1 MKGQKEMTIT
11 TWVLSKTPN
20 SIFALV
26 IVALLSALS
35 GCTSTQSALSYYLLH
50 SAVASEQSESSS
62 QSSADLSEQYTPLLI
77 SSITLP
83 DYLKHRGLVY
93 QVSDTNL
100 HISTT
105 HLWAEPF
112 EEGLLKTLREQLTNN
127 NLIMLTNKDY
137 QGQSVV
143 ELSIHVSDFISTFN
157 GNVVLKGHFVVSSQ
171 LPEKGRYPFSIE
183 TQLEQDG
190 FSASVIAMRRA
201 LAVLSTKITES
212 TRAQ

>member
-1 MKGQKEMTIT
+1 VKGQKEMTIT

>member
-1 MKGQKEMTIT
+1 
-11 TWVLSKTPN
+11 
-20 SIFALV
+20 
-26 IVALLSALS
+26 
-35 GCTSTQSALSYYLLH
+35 
-50 SAVASEQSESSS
+50 
-62 QSSADLSEQYTPLLI
+62 
-77 SSITLP
+77 
-83 DYLKHRGLVY
+83 
-93 QVSDTNL
+93 
-100 HISTT
+100 
-105 HLWAEPF
+105 
-112 EEGLLKTLREQLTNN
+112 
-127 NLIMLTNKDY
+127 MLTNKDY

>member
-1 MKGQKEMTIT
+1 MTIT
-11 TWVLSKTPN
+11 TGVLSKTSN

-35 GCTSTQSALSYYLLH
+35 GCTSTQSTLSYYLLH

-77 SSITLP
+77 TGITLP

-93 QVSDTNL
+93 QISDTNL

>member
-1 MKGQKEMTIT
+1 MTIT

>member
-93 QVSDTNL
+93 QISDTNL